1 MTKIRH
7 STITYTLTTHILTTE
22 LDFSNTILG
31 RFCHLKKVMVACC
44 FQITYLQI
52 QKGGIK
58 VNFAFSP

>member
-31 RFCHLKKVMVACC
+31 RFCHLKKSDGC
-44 FQITYLQI
+44 LL
-52 QKGGIK
+52 
-58 VNFAFSP
+58 FSNYILTDSFIYFHLNVIF